1 MGSIAK
7 MENKSSKELR
17 EMLVVLRRDLVK
29 NVFDSK
35 TGGNVDGT
43 RRSIIRKEIARV
55 LTLLSL
61 RKIRGEDV

>member
-1 MGSIAK
+1 MSSIAK

-29 NVFDSK
+29 NIFDSK
-35 TGGNVDGT
+35 TGGTVDSA
-43 RRSIIRKEIARV
+43 RRSIIRKDIARV